1 MKFRFAALFCAFVV
15 SLQAQNPVMDAA
27 APAAPTLQ
35 IINHNN
41 HRFPRNNH
49 INNTSNRRVNII
61 FSIHLNI
68 ILNMI

>member
-35 IINHNN
+35 IINHTNKSGEKVQ
-41 HRFPRNNH
+41 HGATVA
-49 INNTSNRRVNII
+49 INVYT
-61 FSIHLNI
+61 FLG
-68 ILNMI
+68 ILYS